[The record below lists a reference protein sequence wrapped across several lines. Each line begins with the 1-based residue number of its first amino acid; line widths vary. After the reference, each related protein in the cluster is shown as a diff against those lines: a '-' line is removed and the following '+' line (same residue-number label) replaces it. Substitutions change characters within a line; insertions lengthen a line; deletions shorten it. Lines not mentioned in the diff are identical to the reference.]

1 MKSSKALEYL
11 SNIRFLS
18 DSMVLVC
25 TKIQIRT
32 IVLEYKMRAHIISP
46 REGSNLFNVVIL
58 LAFKALL
65 LDFLDLWGYKMDQQT
80 HRLGLC
86 RKGSVYLPKIKLYS
100 FFGSPVKF
108 YFLRFRTIYLDQLW
122 YFPSDTI
129 MPTCTTWDSWLQ
141 IFVWVFI
148 DVDTVLSWTP
158 AEATSSR
165 GWGWLS
171 RQKA

>member
-65 LDFLDLWGYKMDQQT
+65 LDFLDLWGYKMDQKT

-108 YFLRFRTIYLDQLW
+108 YFLRIRTIDLDQLKE
-122 YFPSDTI
+122 TEK
-129 MPTCTTWDSWLQ
+129 
-141 IFVWVFI
+141 VWVNFGKCACWKRRRGGGEGI
-148 DVDTVLSWTP
+148 KNLHVLAW
-158 AEATSSR
+158 
-165 GWGWLS
+165 
-171 RQKA
+171 K

>member
-108 YFLRFRTIYLDQLW
+108 YFLRFRTIYLDQLIQCLSYTCIFKNSL
-122 YFPSDTI
+122 YFDYCYPKK
-129 MPTCTTWDSWLQ
+129 
-141 IFVWVFI
+141 VV
-148 DVDTVLSWTP
+148 
-158 AEATSSR
+158 
-165 GWGWLS
+165 
-171 RQKA
+171 